1 MDKMAYLQQI
11 SDNSSRKANSA
22 KSGLGGLFS
31 GKLLWVTIGA
41 LVVVVLF
48 IVLMIATNSGKGNP
62 ELESTVRLNARLEN
76 LTKTI
81 STYNKQVKSSG
92 LRAIGSSL
100 SGVLV
105 NVNRDV
111 NEVLKGDLKA
121 ASDGNKDLVKKI
133 QAEEAAAS
141 EDLNTTLETGR
152 MSGLLDRV
160 YLREMTLQ
168 VALLMALE
176 QEMSSE
182 TTNQTL
188 KTAMSDSEA
197 SLENIHKQMQDFT
210 DISI

>member
-48 IVLMIATNSGKGNP
+48 IVLMIAANSGKGNP

-168 VALLMALE
+168 VALLIALE

-188 KTAMSDSEA
+188 KTAVSDSEA

>member
-48 IVLMIATNSGKGNP
+48 IVLMIAANSGKGNP

-168 VALLMALE
+168 VALLIALE

-188 KTAMSDSEA
+188 KTAVSDSDA

>member
-81 STYNKQVKSSG
+81 STYNKQVR
-92 LRAIGSSL
+92 LFCVPLYAIDKIYINIKL
-100 SGVLV
+100 W
-105 NVNRDV
+105 DV
-111 NEVLKGDLKA
+111 INEFK
-121 ASDGNKDLVKKI
+121 
-133 QAEEAAAS
+133 
-141 EDLNTTLETGR
+141 
-152 MSGLLDRV
+152 
-160 YLREMTLQ
+160 
-168 VALLMALE
+168 
-176 QEMSSE
+176 
-182 TTNQTL
+182 
-188 KTAMSDSEA
+188 
-197 SLENIHKQMQDFT
+197 
-210 DISI
+210 